1 MSANEPGSTNSRL
14 PHWRCGRRRAG
25 AAAIA
30 GVVARGEV
38 RPEVKTG
45 AHDLVTAADRASEA
59 AIIEVIR
66 AERPD
71 DAILGE
77 ESGAHSGS
85 SGSRW
90 LVDPLDGTANFVYG
104 RPDFAVSVG
113 VESAGTI
120 VAGAIIRPSDGRWV
134 LADVSLREIAIG
146 AELSPPQTTK
156 LAGRQH
162 VSAAPNDEAH
172 AADALVSFGLPYA
185 MSARQAALAII
196 RRPSRTFAV
205 CGSPVRPRA
214 TSWRGRTASATRSWD
229 AVSQSGTPQPDRRSS
244 WPPAAPCETSKHP
257 ISTSWSRH
265 RLRWPPSSATSWVLS
280 RAERRYR
287 RSSPTHRTK
296 RVSFGRLLSC
306 GPSHTKINFQ

>member
-1 MSANEPGSTNSRL
+1 MTAQTPGVHEQPLATLALRAA
-14 PHWRCGRRRAG
+14 RAG
-25 AAAIA
+25 TAAIA

-38 RPEVKTG
+38 RPDVKTG

-77 ESGAHSGS
+77 ESGAHAGS
-85 SGSRW
+85 SASRW

-113 VESAGTI
+113 VETAGTI

-134 LADVSLREIAIG
+134 LADVTASEIAVG

-162 VSAAPNDEAH
+162 VSSTPSDEVH
-172 AADALVSFGLPYA
+172 AVDALVSFGLPYA

-196 RRPSRTFAV
+196 RAV
-205 CGSPVRPRA
+205 VPHVRGVRIAGSAACDFLAWAHGECDAFVGCGLAEWDTAAGQAIVLAAGGAVRSVATPDFDILVAASPPLAAELCDIVGSGEIVR
-214 TSWRGRTASATRSWD
+214 
-229 AVSQSGTPQPDRRSS
+229 
-244 WPPAAPCETSKHP
+244 
-257 ISTSWSRH
+257 
-265 RLRWPPSSATSWVLS
+265 
-280 RAERRYR
+280 
-287 RSSPTHRTK
+287 SP
-296 RVSFGRLLSC
+296 
-306 GPSHTKINFQ
+306 

>member
-1 MSANEPGSTNSRL
+1 MSANEPGVHEQPLAALALRAA
-14 PHWRCGRRRAG
+14 RAG

-172 AADALVSFGLPYA
+172 AADGLVSFGLPYA
-185 MSARQAALAII
+185 MSARQAALAIM
-196 RRPSRTFAV
+196 RAAV
-205 CGSPVRPRA
+205 PHVRGVRIAGSAACDFLAWAHGECDAFVGCGLAEWDTAAGQAIVLAAGGAVRNVEIPDFDILVAASPPLAAELSDIVGA
-214 TSWRGRTASATRSWD
+214 L
-229 AVSQSGTPQPDRRSS
+229 SG
-244 WPPAAPCETSKHP
+244 
-257 ISTSWSRH
+257 
-265 RLRWPPSSATSWVLS
+265 
-280 RAERRYR
+280 
-287 RSSPTHRTK
+287 
-296 RVSFGRLLSC
+296 
-306 GPSHTKINFQ
+306 

>member
-1 MSANEPGSTNSRL
+1 MTAHEPGIHERPL
-14 PHWRCGRRRAG
+14 AGLALRAARAG

-38 RPEVKTG
+38 RPDVKTG

-77 ESGAHSGS
+77 ESGAHPGNSGT
-85 SGSRW
+85 RW
-90 LVDPLDGTANFVYG
+90 LVDPLDGSANFVYG
-104 RPDFAVSVG
+104 RADYAVSVG
-113 VESAGTI
+113 VESAGAI
-120 VAGAIIRPSDGRWV
+120 VAGAIIRPSDGRWM
-134 LADVSLREIAIG
+134 LADVIASEIAVG

-162 VSAAPNDEAH
+162 VSASPNDEAH

-196 RRPSRTFAV
+196 RELVPHVRGVRIAGSAACDFLAWAHGECDAFVGCGLAEWDTAAGQAIVLAAGGAV
-205 CGSPVRPRA
+205 
-214 TSWRGRTASATRSWD
+214 RS
-229 AVSQSGTPQPDRRSS
+229 VGTPDFDILIAASPPLAGALCDMVGRRS
-244 WPPAAPCETSKHP
+244 H
-257 ISTSWSRH
+257 
-265 RLRWPPSSATSWVLS
+265 
-280 RAERRYR
+280 
-287 RSSPTHRTK
+287 
-296 RVSFGRLLSC
+296 
-306 GPSHTKINFQ
+306 

>member
-1 MSANEPGSTNSRL
+1 MTAHEPGIHERPL
-14 PHWRCGRRRAG
+14 AGLALRAARAG

-38 RPEVKTG
+38 RPDVKTG

-77 ESGAHSGS
+77 ESGAHPGNSGT
-85 SGSRW
+85 RW
-90 LVDPLDGTANFVYG
+90 LVDPLDGSANFVYG
-104 RPDFAVSVG
+104 RADYAVSVG
-113 VESAGTI
+113 VESAGAI
-120 VAGAIIRPSDGRWV
+120 VAGAIIRPSDGRWM
-134 LADVSLREIAIG
+134 LADVIASEIAVG

-162 VSAAPNDEAH
+162 VSASPNDEAH

-196 RRPSRTFAV
+196 RDAV
-205 CGSPVRPRA
+205 PHVRGVRIAGSAACDFLAWAHGECDAFVGCGLAEWDTAAGQAIVLAAGGAVRSVGTPDFDILIAASPPLAAELCDIVGSP
-214 TSWRGRTASATRSWD
+214 
-229 AVSQSGTPQPDRRSS
+229 
-244 WPPAAPCETSKHP
+244 
-257 ISTSWSRH
+257 
-265 RLRWPPSSATSWVLS
+265 
-280 RAERRYR
+280 
-287 RSSPTHRTK
+287 
-296 RVSFGRLLSC
+296 
-306 GPSHTKINFQ
+306 